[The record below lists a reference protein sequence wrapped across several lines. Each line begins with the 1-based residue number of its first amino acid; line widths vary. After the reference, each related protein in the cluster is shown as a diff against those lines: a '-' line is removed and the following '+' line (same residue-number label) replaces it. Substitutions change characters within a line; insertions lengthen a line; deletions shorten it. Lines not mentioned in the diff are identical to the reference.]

1 MLVVQQAIE
10 RVPKLK
16 AKMFDPTTSSNMG
29 LLQEMSLVELR
40 ERLRMVHAQ
49 KEEEVVEKRKAIMRL
64 KQSKEHKL
72 KARLDNIRRV
82 RRMSTVEAKKQRR
95 RTKELEHEQ
104 VLREKKVTDQAVK
117 EVARRLD
124 IKRDE
129 KQKELGMLV
138 KVFCVVNFFVSVCVC
153 QVNVANVANVAIV
166 CQPSILT
173 FLCPLFFFPFNQ
185 DELLEAEEK
194 IAKKRQFLGAAAAM
208 VEEKKFEDL
217 LSGASREARI
227 RQRDAK
233 HEKVV
238 EEKTDSRTRKQRI
251 SNVKQRQKTEFEKD
265 EDEKANLIVR
275 KKEIAER
282 EYQETL
288 DKKARVKNVQQWE
301 REHTTYLR
309 TINEYATDV
318 NDTLLAKARGQ
329 KRVDMNTTRDERI
342 MNQRSAVLEETSQKY
357 TRRKKGEPATGFKT
371 TRFAHK

>member
-1 MLVVQQAIE
+1 LCFSCVLVVQQAIE

-138 KVFCVVNFFVSVCVC
+138 KSVFVWLIFLLVRACARSMLPMLPMLPSCVNC
-153 QVNVANVANVAIV
+153 Q
-166 CQPSILT
+166 
-173 FLCPLFFFPFNQ
+173 F
-185 DELLEAEEK
+185 
-194 IAKKRQFLGAAAAM
+194 
-208 VEEKKFEDL
+208 
-217 LSGASREARI
+217 
-227 RQRDAK
+227 
-233 HEKVV
+233 
-238 EEKTDSRTRKQRI
+238 
-251 SNVKQRQKTEFEKD
+251 
-265 EDEKANLIVR
+265 
-275 KKEIAER
+275 
-282 EYQETL
+282 
-288 DKKARVKNVQQWE
+288 
-301 REHTTYLR
+301 
-309 TINEYATDV
+309 
-318 NDTLLAKARGQ
+318 
-329 KRVDMNTTRDERI
+329 
-342 MNQRSAVLEETSQKY
+342 
-357 TRRKKGEPATGFKT
+357 
-371 TRFAHK
+371 

>member
-1 MLVVQQAIE
+1 VLVVQQAIE

-173 FLCPLFFFPFNQ
+173 FLCPFFFFLSTKMNCLKQ
-185 DELLEAEEK
+185 
-194 IAKKRQFLGAAAAM
+194 KK
-208 VEEKKFEDL
+208 K
-217 LSGASREARI
+217 
-227 RQRDAK
+227 
-233 HEKVV
+233 
-238 EEKTDSRTRKQRI
+238 
-251 SNVKQRQKTEFEKD
+251 
-265 EDEKANLIVR
+265 
-275 KKEIAER
+275 
-282 EYQETL
+282 
-288 DKKARVKNVQQWE
+288 
-301 REHTTYLR
+301 
-309 TINEYATDV
+309 
-318 NDTLLAKARGQ
+318 
-329 KRVDMNTTRDERI
+329 
-342 MNQRSAVLEETSQKY
+342 
-357 TRRKKGEPATGFKT
+357 
-371 TRFAHK
+371 

>member
-138 KVFCVVNFFVSVCVC
+138 KSVFVWLIFLLVRACARSVCLVEIGFQRFCVYF
-153 QVNVANVANVAIV
+153 
-166 CQPSILT
+166 
-173 FLCPLFFFPFNQ
+173 LFFFSG
-185 DELLEAEEK
+185 K
-194 IAKKRQFLGAAAAM
+194 ISTPAGELGA
-208 VEEKKFEDL
+208 
-217 LSGASREARI
+217 
-227 RQRDAK
+227 
-233 HEKVV
+233 
-238 EEKTDSRTRKQRI
+238 
-251 SNVKQRQKTEFEKD
+251 
-265 EDEKANLIVR
+265 
-275 KKEIAER
+275 
-282 EYQETL
+282 
-288 DKKARVKNVQQWE
+288 RVC
-301 REHTTYLR
+301 
-309 TINEYATDV
+309 
-318 NDTLLAKARGQ
+318 
-329 KRVDMNTTRDERI
+329 
-342 MNQRSAVLEETSQKY
+342 
-357 TRRKKGEPATGFKT
+357 
-371 TRFAHK
+371 

>member
-1 MLVVQQAIE
+1 MFRFVNFLLVCAHTARSVAGQCCH
-10 RVPKLK
+10 RV
-16 AKMFDPTTSSNMG
+16 
-29 LLQEMSLVELR
+29 
-40 ERLRMVHAQ
+40 
-49 KEEEVVEKRKAIMRL
+49 
-64 KQSKEHKL
+64 
-72 KARLDNIRRV
+72 
-82 RRMSTVEAKKQRR
+82 STVNSNIS
-95 RTKELEHEQ
+95 
-104 VLREKKVTDQAVK
+104 VPS
-117 EVARRLD
+117 
-124 IKRDE
+124 
-129 KQKELGMLV
+129 
-138 KVFCVVNFFVSVCVC
+138 FFSF
-153 QVNVANVANVAIV
+153 
-166 CQPSILT
+166 
-173 FLCPLFFFPFNQ
+173 FLNQ

-227 RQRDAK
+227 RQRNAK

-251 SNVKQRQKTEFEKD
+251 SNVKQRQKAEFEKD

-342 MNQRSAVLEETSQKY
+342 MNQRSAVLEETSRKY

>member
-138 KVFCVVNFFVSVCVC
+138 KSVFVWLIFLLVRACARSMLSMLPMMPSCVN
-153 QVNVANVANVAIV
+153 
-166 CQPSILT
+166 
-173 FLCPLFFFPFNQ
+173 
-185 DELLEAEEK
+185 
-194 IAKKRQFLGAAAAM
+194 RQF
-208 VEEKKFEDL
+208 
-217 LSGASREARI
+217 
-227 RQRDAK
+227 
-233 HEKVV
+233 
-238 EEKTDSRTRKQRI
+238 
-251 SNVKQRQKTEFEKD
+251 
-265 EDEKANLIVR
+265 
-275 KKEIAER
+275 
-282 EYQETL
+282 
-288 DKKARVKNVQQWE
+288 
-301 REHTTYLR
+301 
-309 TINEYATDV
+309 
-318 NDTLLAKARGQ
+318 
-329 KRVDMNTTRDERI
+329 
-342 MNQRSAVLEETSQKY
+342 
-357 TRRKKGEPATGFKT
+357 
-371 TRFAHK
+371 

>member
-1 MLVVQQAIE
+1 M
-10 RVPKLK
+10 
-16 AKMFDPTTSSNMG
+16 
-29 LLQEMSLVELR
+29 
-40 ERLRMVHAQ
+40 
-49 KEEEVVEKRKAIMRL
+49 
-64 KQSKEHKL
+64 
-72 KARLDNIRRV
+72 
-82 RRMSTVEAKKQRR
+82 
-95 RTKELEHEQ
+95 
-104 VLREKKVTDQAVK
+104 
-117 EVARRLD
+117 
-124 IKRDE
+124 
-129 KQKELGMLV
+129 
-138 KVFCVVNFFVSVCVC
+138 VNFFVSACVC
-153 QVNVANVANVAIV
+153 QVNVVNVANVAIV
-166 CQPSILT
+166 CQLSILT

>member
-1 MLVVQQAIE
+1 VLVVQQAIE

-138 KVFCVVNFFVSVCVC
+138 KVFVWLIFLLVCACARSMLPMLPMLPSCVN
-153 QVNVANVANVAIV
+153 
-166 CQPSILT
+166 
-173 FLCPLFFFPFNQ
+173 
-185 DELLEAEEK
+185 
-194 IAKKRQFLGAAAAM
+194 RQF
-208 VEEKKFEDL
+208 
-217 LSGASREARI
+217 
-227 RQRDAK
+227 
-233 HEKVV
+233 
-238 EEKTDSRTRKQRI
+238 
-251 SNVKQRQKTEFEKD
+251 
-265 EDEKANLIVR
+265 
-275 KKEIAER
+275 
-282 EYQETL
+282 
-288 DKKARVKNVQQWE
+288 
-301 REHTTYLR
+301 
-309 TINEYATDV
+309 
-318 NDTLLAKARGQ
+318 
-329 KRVDMNTTRDERI
+329 
-342 MNQRSAVLEETSQKY
+342 
-357 TRRKKGEPATGFKT
+357 
-371 TRFAHK
+371 

>member
-1 MLVVQQAIE
+1 M
-10 RVPKLK
+10 
-16 AKMFDPTTSSNMG
+16 
-29 LLQEMSLVELR
+29 
-40 ERLRMVHAQ
+40 
-49 KEEEVVEKRKAIMRL
+49 
-64 KQSKEHKL
+64 
-72 KARLDNIRRV
+72 
-82 RRMSTVEAKKQRR
+82 
-95 RTKELEHEQ
+95 
-104 VLREKKVTDQAVK
+104 
-117 EVARRLD
+117 
-124 IKRDE
+124 
-129 KQKELGMLV
+129 
-138 KVFCVVNFFVSVCVC
+138 C
-153 QVNVANVANVAIV
+153 QVNVANVAIV